1 MTILCRSAV
10 SLIFVLIAVVSSNAQ
25 LCGAWEVYVTVV
37 DKEHRGILNASVQ
50 FIDVSDET
58 DAAFDR
64 AFNLFMPDS
73 NIYAARFS
81 EGENVARKGQ
91 NYSVLIS
98 APGYRD
104 LTSTVKIDYCRRT
117 NQTRVLEAAKK

>member
-1 MTILCRSAV
+1 MKIFTHLLAILLLALACVLSA
-10 SLIFVLIAVVSSNAQ
+10 NAQ
-25 LCGAWEVYVTVV
+25 MCGGWEVYVTVV

-91 NYSVLIS
+91 HYSILIS

>member
-1 MTILCRSAV
+1 MKNIGYLLAILLLAFAC
-10 SLIFVLIAVVSSNAQ
+10 VVSSNAQ
-25 LCGAWEVYVTVV
+25 MCGTWDVIVTVV

-50 FIDVSDET
+50 FIGVQDED

-64 AFNLFMPDS
+64 AFNSFMPDS
-73 NIYAARFS
+73 NVYAARFS
-81 EGENVARKGQ
+81 EGEKVARNGQ
-91 NYSVLIS
+91 TYNVLIS

-117 NQTRVLEAAKK
+117 NQTRVLEVAKK